1 MLFSAQ
7 EGISVPPA
15 IPGLPTGQNAAESL
29 GTAGSDTS
37 GAVLSSVSGIA
48 LAGWICNSPAAMNV
62 VFWRKRR

>member
-29 GTAGSDTS
+29 GTAGSD
-37 GAVLSSVSGIA
+37 I
-48 LAGWICNSPAAMNV
+48 
-62 VFWRKRR
+62 RRGSLLGFRDRPLTVRL